1 VLDFEISREA
11 LMSVLLRNATVVVVG
26 GTSGIGL
33 EVARVASTS
42 GASVTAV
49 GRSEAHART
58 AREILGS
65 GVSVHTL
72 NMGDEPAVRSFFEN
86 MTSVDHLVITAGRV
100 GFGKVIET
108 DMAAVRSIFD
118 DRFWGAYHVVR
129 YAAPLMPPTGSI
141 TLFSGNLAVKP
152 FAGASVV
159 SAAVAAVE
167 AFGRALAVE
176 LKPIRVNTV
185 RSGAVDTPLF
195 RNRPDYDDLLER
207 LSATL
212 PVGRI
217 GTPGDLA
224 HAVLFLMTNAYT
236 TGTVLQ
242 IDGGSLIA

>member
-1 VLDFEISREA
+1 
-11 LMSVLLRNATVVVVG
+11 MSVSLSDATVVVVG

-33 EVARVASTS
+33 EVARQAAAA
-42 GASVTAV
+42 GARVIAA
-49 GRSEAHART
+49 GRSEERAKT
-58 AREILGS
+58 ARETLGT
-65 GVSVHTL
+65 SVDVRTL
-72 NMGDEPAVRSFFEN
+72 SMGDEPAVRAFF
-86 MTSVDHLVITAGRV
+86 SQLPAVDHLVITAGRI
-100 GFGKVIET
+100 GFGRVVET
-108 DMAAVRSIFD
+108 EMAAVRPAFD

-129 YAAPLMPPTGSI
+129 HAVPRMPQTGSI

-152 FAGASVV
+152 LPGASVV

-195 RNRPDYDDLLER
+195 RNRPDRDEVAR
-207 LSATL
+207 RIATSL

-217 GTPGDLA
+217 GTPADLA
-224 HAVLFLMTNAYT
+224 HAVMFLMTNPYS

-242 IDGGSLIA
+242 VDGGALIA